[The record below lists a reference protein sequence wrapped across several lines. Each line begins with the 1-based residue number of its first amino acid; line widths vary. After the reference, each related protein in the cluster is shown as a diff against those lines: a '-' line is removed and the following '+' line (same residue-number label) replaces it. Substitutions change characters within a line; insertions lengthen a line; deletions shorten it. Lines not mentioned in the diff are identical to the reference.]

1 MPELVIGNNF
11 ICPLNVLIML
21 IFNSKRFVLSLC
33 YLAPS
38 SFGAWGRLP
47 SKEQLRLHQGKS
59 VLQDSCSPC
68 RSWTICCNQ
77 GPEVTGREAEISWL
91 HQSKMALF
99 FLVSSAIQAHRT
111 FLRSLRTCS
120 SFTTHLF

>member
-47 SKEQLRLHQGKS
+47 SKEQLDYTRENLFSRTPAHLAEAGQHAAIKGQRLQEEK
-59 VLQDSCSPC
+59 LQSH
-68 RSWTICCNQ
+68 
-77 GPEVTGREAEISWL
+77 GYISQKWPYF
-91 HQSKMALF
+91 S
-99 FLVSSAIQAHRT
+99 
-111 FLRSLRTCS
+111 
-120 SFTTHLF
+120 